1 MSNTAAY
8 ALRLPLSLKDQLTKV
23 AKRDGTSLNQFIVM
37 AVAEKI
43 SALETET
50 FFIDKAKA
58 ANQSDFAAILFRQQG
73 GEPPRDGDQIL
84 D

>member
-1 MSNTAAY
+1 MNNTAAY
-8 ALRLPLSLKDQLTKV
+8 ALRLPISLKAQLTKV

-37 AVAEKI
+37 AVAEKV

-58 ANQSDFAAILFRQQG
+58 VNQADFAAILFRQQG

-84 D
+84 S